1 MRGLEKLI
9 QYKEIITIIT
19 FFLGG
24 FFWLQAEFPNKS
36 DLNAQVGLLNTNLKT
51 EVGSLNCLLDSY
63 MLLTQLQIS
72 VMETASE
79 IQNLENEK
87 QDLEGYLAKVANVDE
102 DANMQTK
109 MLIAMKEKLESD
121 ITEKGSVRKGYRTSM
136 EEVNLSLKTNKCREQ
151 V

>member
-1 MRGLEKLI
+1 MRGLEKLK
-9 QYKEIITIIT
+9 QYKEFIAIII

-63 MLLTQLQIS
+63 MLLTHLQIS

-79 IQNLENEK
+79 IQNLENDK
-87 QDLEGYLAKVANVDE
+87 QDIEGYLPKDPNVDE
-102 DANMQTK
+102 DANGQTK
-109 MLIAMKEKLESD
+109 MLIDMKKKVESD
-121 ITEKGSVRKGYRTSM
+121 ITEKGSVIKGYRTSM

-151 V
+151 I